1 MSSPSKA
8 FECRWQTSGL
18 LLTGYLLT
26 LGLALLAVLLAA
38 LPLWLQLSL
47 CTLALLHAV
56 WCLPRQILLRSPQ
69 AFSGVRHDDAGW
81 QLYSR
86 AGGWQAVQ
94 LRPSSVALPLV
105 VALHFRLA
113 GQRRVR
119 GLCIPCDAL
128 SHTLHRQLRLQLKF
142 SRHRWAAVK

>member
-8 FECRWQTSGL
+8 FECRWQTSRL
-18 LLTGYLLT
+18 LLAGYLLT

-38 LPLWLQLSL
+38 LPLWLQLL
-47 CTLALLHAV
+47 GCGLALLHAA
-56 WCLPRQILLRSPQ
+56 WCVPRQILLKSAQ
-69 AFSGVRHDDAGW
+69 VFSGLRHDDAGW

-105 VALHFRLA
+105 VVLHFRLA

-128 SHTLHRQLRLQLKF
+128 SHTQHRQLRLQLKF

>member
-1 MSSPSKA
+1 VSSPSKA
-8 FECRWQTSGL
+8 FECRWQTSRL
-18 LLTGYLLT
+18 LLAGYLLT

-38 LPLWLQLSL
+38 LPLWLQLL
-47 CTLALLHAV
+47 GCGLALLHAA
-56 WCLPRQILLRSPQ
+56 WCVPRQILLKSAQ
-69 AFSGVRHDDAGW
+69 VFSGLRHDDAGW

-105 VALHFRLA
+105 VVLHFRLA

-128 SHTLHRQLRLQLKF
+128 SHTQHRQLRLQLKF